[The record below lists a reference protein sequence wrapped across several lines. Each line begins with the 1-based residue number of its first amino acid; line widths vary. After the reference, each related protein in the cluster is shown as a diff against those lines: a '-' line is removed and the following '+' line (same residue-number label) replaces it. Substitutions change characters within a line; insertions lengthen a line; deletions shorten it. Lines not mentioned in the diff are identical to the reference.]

1 MNHDGKPMLE
11 SFEDLVNGCLETGRR
26 FHLLYV
32 YMRLTGAPG
41 NDADREALFPGQD
54 LAGIDSL
61 GTIAFDAHEPVK
73 PGLTFE
79 GMRENADNYHPGWD
93 VVFVM
98 TARNADDS
106 PVDDEQAR
114 QFLADMR
121 ERIMTGNFP
130 DWAPVFDRT
139 GAIKSIERSRPVEFD
154 SGGKR
159 PN

>member
-1 MNHDGKPMLE
+1 MLE

-41 NDADREALFPGQD
+41 DEADREALFPGQD

-61 GTIAFDAHEPVK
+61 GTIAFDAFEPVK

-79 GMRENADNYHPGWD
+79 QMRGNADNYCPHWD

-106 PVDDEQAR
+106 PVDDDQAR
-114 QFLADMR
+114 EHLADMR

-139 GAIKSIERSRPVEFD
+139 GAIKSIERSKPVD
-154 SGGKR
+154 ISGTDR
-159 PN
+159 RAN